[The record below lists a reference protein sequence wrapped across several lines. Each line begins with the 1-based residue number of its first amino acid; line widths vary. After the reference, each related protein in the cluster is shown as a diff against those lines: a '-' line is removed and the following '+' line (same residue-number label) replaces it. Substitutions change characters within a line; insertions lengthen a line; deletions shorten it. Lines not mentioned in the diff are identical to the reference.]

1 MKRLLTL
8 AVLFLLLIGTM
19 PVAHAQESIPEVST
33 LSELQDAIAQAEE
46 GDTIKIMQTITI
58 NFPVTLGM
66 DGKPVTLCGADGLET
81 LLRFEGDWG
90 YASYCWL
97 YDLTIDG
104 TGSLDGSKVVVATP
118 NSVYTTRVNWQN
130 CSTNGFGAAM
140 RIDRGTVYTME
151 GSFSNCSADLGGA
164 IYADINTSL
173 YPSGCTF
180 SNCYS
185 RRDGGAIYTMGTATI
200 DNCTFINNSAVNGN
214 GGAAAGINL
223 SVRNSTITGNRALY
237 GGGLYL
243 MGGTVQN
250 SKVYANIGD
259 FAGADLYGD
268 GTVSIVVDDYLSL
281 FGEILSEN
289 GNDSVAWYSDYEES
303 RYSAEAPTEITE
315 DTQTLNNPALVFV
328 MYQKEVPVEPEPE
341 PEPEPTPT
349 PIPDPE
355 PSHSSSHRPQKV
367 EPKPVEPKYPTLAC
381 GKAKLEGEN
390 VVYLIDALKRFT
402 PAQERLTRGR
412 AAALLYG
419 LMSADSQA
427 ECDKIAVDCYDDLY
441 GSPYQKVVSALAG
454 AGVFC
459 GQSDSS
465 FLPDSIMT
473 YGQLLTVLTRFVEP
487 KEGYIGSFNVL
498 DHWAAPAAVTAASY
512 GWIEDVP
519 IDLNAPAT
527 YGAFVNL
534 LIKIYDL

>member
-1 MKRLLTL
+1 MKRFLTL
-8 AVLFLLLIGTM
+8 TVLFLLLIGTM

-46 GDTIKIMQTITI
+46 GDTIKVMQTIVINEPVNIGIMNKHITI
-58 NFPVTLGM
+58 MAYGTVDTMFSV
-66 DGKPVTLCGADGLET
+66 
-81 LLRFEGDWG
+81 EGDWTDAVWF
-90 YASYCWL
+90 YN
-97 YDLTIDG
+97 LTISGDFSG
-104 TGSLDGSKVVVATP
+104 INASKVKIDTKG
-118 NSVYTTRVNWQN
+118 SVYFQN
-130 CSTNGFGAAM
+130 IFWETCQVTDFGGALKITQGSVYMSGGGFN
-140 RIDRGTVYTME
+140 
-151 GSFSNCSADLGGA
+151 NCISDLGGA
-164 IYADINTSL
+164 VYVDTNGAFYPAQSLFTSN
-173 YPSGCTF
+173 SAK
-180 SNCYS
+180 
-185 RRDGGAIYTMGTATI
+185 REGGAIYSCGTLMADQCI
-200 DNCTFINNSAVNGN
+200 FEYNSAEEK
-214 GGAAAGINL
+214 GGAICGLNTELRGCKI
-223 SVRNSTITGNRALY
+223 RDNRAEM
-237 GGGLYL
+237 GGGLYTTGASKL
-243 MGGTVQN
+243 RE
-250 SKVYANIGD
+250 SKVYRNTADI
-259 FAGADLYGD
+259 AGADMFVEGELTIDIADYSALFAEEFAAESYS
-268 GTVSIVVDDYLSL
+268 TV
-281 FGEILSEN
+281 G
-289 GNDSVAWYSDYEES
+289 WYTDTIES
-303 RYSAEAPTEITE
+303 RYSPESLTMAITGTNCADTALIMVFDAPTPI
-315 DTQTLNNPALVFV
+315 P
-328 MYQKEVPVEPEPE
+328 EPEPE

-355 PSHSSSHRPQKV
+355 PSHSSSRRPQKV
-367 EPKPVEPKYPTLAC
+367 EPKPIEPKYPSLAC

-419 LMSADSQA
+419 LMNADSQA

-465 FLPDSIMT
+465 FKADSIMT